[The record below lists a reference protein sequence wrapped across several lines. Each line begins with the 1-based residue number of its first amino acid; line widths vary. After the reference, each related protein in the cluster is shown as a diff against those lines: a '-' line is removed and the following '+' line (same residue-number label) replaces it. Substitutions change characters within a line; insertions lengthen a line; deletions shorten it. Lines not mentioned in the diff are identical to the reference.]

1 MNHFTYIVTKED
13 VEEKFPVK
21 TILRRRFDFSTRLR
35 NKIKRNSTV
44 LVNGEKAVFW
54 SIPNVGD
61 EIKVLLP
68 EEKNSFIPE
77 NIPIDI
83 VLEDNHLL
91 ILNKPP
97 GIVAHPTKGQP
108 CHTLSNGISY
118 HQHKNAQDYKVRFIN
133 RIDMDTSGIIMIAK
147 TSYAQ
152 DIITKEMKA
161 HHVEKRYVALVFGV
175 MKEKKGTINLPIG
188 RPTEESVMRKVM
200 DGGQESI
207 THYSVIQEF
216 GSKFSLLSL
225 KLETGRTHQIRVHLS
240 HLGHPIVGDYLYGG
254 DYPTLMERQALHAEF
269 ISFTHP
275 ISKNR
280 VELHAPLPKDISV
293 AIDTLKKNYT

>member
-1 MNHFTYIVTKED
+1 MNQFTYIVTKED

-21 TILRRRFDFSTRLR
+21 TLLRKRFDFSTRLR

-44 LVNGEKAVFW
+44 LVNDKIAVFW
-54 SIPNVGD
+54 TIPKEGD

-68 EEKNSFIPE
+68 EENNNFLPE
-77 NIPIDI
+77 NIPLNII
-83 VLEDNHLL
+83 LEDDHLL

-108 CHTLSNGISY
+108 CHTLSNGISFY
-118 HQHKNAQDYKVRFIN
+118 QQENSQNYKVRFIN

-161 HHVEKRYVALVFGV
+161 NQVEKIYSALIFGI
-175 MKEKKGTINLPIG
+175 MDKKEGKINLPIG
-188 RPTEESVMRKVM
+188 RPSDESVMRKVM
-200 DGGQESI
+200 EDGQESI
-207 THYSVIQEF
+207 TYYSVIEEF
-216 GSKFSLLSL
+216 NDKYSLLSL

-254 DYPTLMERQALHAEF
+254 DSPKLIERQALHAER

-275 ISKNR
+275 ATKER
-280 VELHAPLPKDISV
+280 VTLHAPLPEDILL
-293 AIDTLKKNYT
+293 AINKLSKKRK